1 MQLRASTPLQIML
14 FILLVLGPGVVL
26 LVLECNRRISVQS
39 ADYLYDTLS
48 KLPYRKVG
56 LIPGTSRYTSQGNQ
70 NPHYYLR
77 LNTAVMLY
85 KEGKVSYLLVS
96 GDNRT
101 RYYDE
106 PSRMRADLIARGIP
120 ASNIYRDYAGFRTLD
135 SVVRAHRVFGL
146 DTFMVIS
153 QPYQNER
160 AIYIARENGI
170 EAIAFN
176 AGAGFPADWRNRL
189 REHLARVLAVIDVNL
204 MNTQPYFLGEPITI
218 GETPPT

>member
-1 MQLRASTPLQIML
+1 MTG
-14 FILLVLGPGVVL
+14 LLVY
-26 LVLECNRRISVQS
+26 ESNRLISTKTEV
-39 ADYLYDTLS
+39 YLYDSLG

-70 NPHYYLR
+70 NAHYYLR

-85 KEGKVSYLLVS
+85 KAGKVSYLLVS
-96 GDNRT
+96 GDNAT

-106 PSRMRADLIARGIP
+106 PTRMRADLMARGIP

-135 SVVRAHRVFGL
+135 SVIRANRVFGL
-146 DTFMVIS
+146 EQFTIIS

-160 AIYIARENGI
+160 AIYIARENDI
-170 EAIAFN
+170 EAIGFN
-176 AGAGFPADWRNRL
+176 AGTGFPADWRNRL

-204 MNTQPYFLGEPITI
+204 INTQPRFLGDPVII